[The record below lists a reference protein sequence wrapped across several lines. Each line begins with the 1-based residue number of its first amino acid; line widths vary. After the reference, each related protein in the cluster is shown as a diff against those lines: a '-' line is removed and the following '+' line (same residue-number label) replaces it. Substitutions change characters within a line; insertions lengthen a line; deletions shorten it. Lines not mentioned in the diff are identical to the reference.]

1 MKTREL
7 IQKIQK
13 FHDDLET
20 HYYLWGQSLHPSLP
34 EYPLKNVEE
43 LRKQTNNLAR
53 QLGAL
58 RPYIDQL
65 SPSTILRA
73 AGQEWDAYDS
83 AASNDVAVR
92 KGASISAV
100 LPQLQQILGRLE
112 AMDLESE
119 FSLLSATEQQSVIA
133 QANATSLSM
142 AKFICAKFHVA
153 AKQLEDRYENRPTLR
168 IKDEYDVQDLLHVLL
183 RVHFEDIRPS
193 YAGTSSRVDFLLKS
207 EQIVIEAKITRPG
220 RGNKEIANEL
230 TIDVARYRSH
240 HDCKKLI
247 CLIYDAGGVIKN
259 PRGFQADLTQLSDS
273 RLEVFPIITP

>member
-183 RVHFEDIRPS
+183 RVHFEDIRPEEWTPS

-220 RGNKEIANEL
+220 
-230 TIDVARYRSH
+230 
-240 HDCKKLI
+240 
-247 CLIYDAGGVIKN
+247 
-259 PRGFQADLTQLSDS
+259 
-273 RLEVFPIITP
+273 